1 MPDKPKFIY
10 RISEWGAWFAA
21 IGRKLK
27 ANKKAGTVDAI
38 AKARHKDL
46 HGLLRW
52 RKAKERHHKCWPIY
66 KEAYELAQDKS
77 LYDGLTDKQAHKRAR
92 QMAEQAVVDA
102 FPSEFTTTRA
112 VRDAFD
118 ESKP

>member
-1 MPDKPKFIY
+1 MPDKPKFLY
-10 RISEWGAWFAA
+10 RTSEWGAWFAA

-27 ANKKAGTVDAI
+27 ANKKGGTVDAI
-38 AKARHKDL
+38 AKDRHKDL

-52 RKAKERHHKCWPIY
+52 RKAKSRHHKWWPVY
-66 KEAYELAQDKS
+66 KEAYESALDES
-77 LYDGLTDKQAHKRAR
+77 IYDGLTDKQAHKCAR
-92 QMAEQAVVDA
+92 QTAEQAVVDA
-102 FPSEFTTTRA
+102 FSPEVTSTRT

>member
-10 RISEWGAWFAA
+10 RISEWGTWFAA

-38 AKARHKDL
+38 AKDRHQDL
-46 HGLLRW
+46 KNLLRW
-52 RKAKERHHKCWPIY
+52 QKAKKRHY
-66 KEAYELAQDKS
+66 KWWQVYQAAYDSALDKS
-77 LYDGLTDKQAHKRAR
+77 LYDGLTDKQAHKQAR
-92 QMAEQAVVDA
+92 QEAEQAVVDA
-102 FPSEFTTTRA
+102 YPTEVTITRA